1 MPPRISAGAF
11 REHRNLYKVAL
22 APLFMTIKRDV
33 HHHIERYKNWKAD
46 VSESGIDG
54 ISKINSDIL
63 IEYIFDMEQGINI
76 PRGSKKGGRS
86 FQRLNNLNSRITF
99 IMRILERRGIKDIKK
114 TKEEDLMHLFNDMRK
129 GVLKTKNGET
139 YKSVADYVKVFK
151 AFWHWHMT
159 KNRKAGIQILD
170 ICEDLDTSREK
181 AKFVYLTKDQLERM
195 LPYFGEDEQVVLMFI
210 FDTLIRSPT
219 ELLSM
224 RVKDI
229 YQKDGDVYFYIPAEI
244 SKTIGR
250 QGNFLFCGQA
260 VLKYIERNKLGQE
273 DYLFSFPYVAFNDK
287 MQTVAR
293 QLFGD
298 KLSHPRGEMYS
309 KITLYDLRH
318 SGACHLRQLAQ
329 KSGKISLDAIR
340 QRGGWVDLTML
351 NYYTEFLGLT
361 GEINK
366 EDLMV
371 EEDKSKIE
379 KEIYELKKEHRK
391 TLNMLNKLNSFM
403 KNQVKEGFSKR

>member
-1 MPPRISAGAF
+1 MI
-11 REHRNLYKVAL
+11 V
-22 APLFMTIKRDV
+22 KRDI
-33 HHHIERYKNWKAD
+33 HHQIERYKDWKAEAA
-46 VSESGIDG
+46 ESGIEG
-54 ISKINSDIL
+54 ISKKNSDIL
-63 IEYIFDMEQGINI
+63 TEYIFDMEQGINI

-86 FQRLNNLNSRITF
+86 FQRLNSLRSRIAF
-99 IMRILERRGIKDIKK
+99 IMRALESRGLNDI
-114 TKEEDLMHLFNDMRK
+114 TKAKELDLMRLFNDMRK
-129 GVLKTKNGET
+129 GALKTRSGEA

-151 AFWHWHMT
+151 AFWHWHMCRG
-159 KNRKAGIQILD
+159 RKAGLQILD

-181 AKFVYLTKDQLERM
+181 GRFVYLTKEQLDQM
-195 LPYFGEDEQVVLMFI
+195 LPYFSEDEQVVLMFV

-224 RVKDI
+224 KAKDI
-229 YQKDGDVYFYIPAEI
+229 YQKGGEAYFNIPVEI

-250 QGNFLFCGQA
+250 QGNFLYCGEA
-260 VLKYIERNKLGQE
+260 VLKYIERNKLKPE
-273 DYLFSFPYVAFNDK
+273 DYLFSFSYVLFNDK
-287 MQTVAR
+287 MQAVAK

-298 KLSHPRGEMYS
+298 KLSHPRGEIYS

-329 KSGKISLDAIR
+329 RSGKISLDAIR
-340 QRGGWVDLTML
+340 QRGAWVDLTML

-361 GEINK
+361 GEIKK

-379 KEIYELKKEHRK
+379 KDMDSLKKENK
-391 TLNMLNKLNSFM
+391 KILDMLNMLNSFM
-403 KNQVKEGFSKR
+403 ESQMKEGFPAKE